1 MFYHQQENKYVNE
14 GTEFT
19 IGDITYPP
27 QWLQQT
33 TLEDKAAIGL
43 EEVTV
48 VGERKDTRYYWTGE
62 SFDGAVLTLTAI
74 AKDLDMVKKEAI
86 AQVDN
91 TAYLTLLPTDYM
103 AGKAFETGTA
113 VPTAWAEW
121 REAVR
126 QTARNAISD
135 ITAAVDVD
143 TIAALTI
150 TWPNNP
156 DYVEPVIVESP
167 AE

>member
-33 TLEDKAAIGL
+33 TLEEKQAIGL

-48 VGERKDTRYYWTGE
+48 VGERKDTRYYWNNE
-62 SFDGAVLTLTAI
+62 SLEGAVLTLTSTPR
-74 AKDLDMVKKEAI
+74 DLDSVKKEMLA
-86 AQVDN
+86 AVDN

-103 AGKAFETGTA
+103 AGKAFETGTT
-113 VPTAWAEW
+113 VPTEWAEW
-121 REAVR
+121 RESIRAAAR
-126 QTARNAISD
+126 TAIAD
-135 ITAAVDVD
+135 ITAATDVD

-156 DYVEPVIVESP
+156 DYVTPAIEEEPSV
-167 AE
+167 